1 MSLILK
7 PIITE
12 KMTDLGEKFNRYGF
26 IVEKNASKKDIKNEV
41 ETIYG
46 VKVEKI
52 RTMIYGGKSKSRNT
66 KSGII
71 KGRTSSFKKAI
82 IDLSQGD
89 SIDFYNNV

>member
-26 IVEKNASKKDIKNEV
+26 IVEKNASKNDIKNEV
-41 ETIYG
+41 ESIYG

-52 RTMIYGGKSKSRNT
+52 RTMIYAGKSKSRNT

-82 IDLSQGD
+82 IDLSPDD

>member
-26 IVEKNASKKDIKNEV
+26 IVEKNASKKDIRKEV
-41 ETIYG
+41 ELIYG

-52 RTMIYGGKSKSRNT
+52 RTMIYSGKSKSRNT

-82 IDLSQGD
+82 IDLSKDD